1 MGPGRRHLT
10 STRAGMTSHQ
20 GGSRSAPARA
30 WGVHATLPTLT
41 AIRGRCC
48 LPDGPLSGR
57 FVGQQRPSA
66 VLPRRSIACTENSLP
81 LGQLRTAVRSRTH
94 AQKNPAGRCR
104 LLDDLS
110 TNTHAVE
117 AIESSVA
124 ERVPVVAALPNAVSQ
139 VRSPVI
145 ARLPTAA
152 AHPRRSDVAAAH
164 PCGRTDK
171 RLVHGG
177 DPRHVD
183 MGEQNPYAALTLLA
197 RVVYSTNHDGAAA
210 PHPHP
215 GGSRRVAASVH
226 PGKARRG

>member
-81 LGQLRTAVRSRTH
+81 LGQLRTAVRLRTH

-145 ARLPTAA
+145 ERLPTATA
-152 AHPRRSDVAAAH
+152 LPSAVSVPLCRRASTGAI
-164 PCGRTDK
+164 
-171 RLVHGG
+171 
-177 DPRHVD
+177 PRHVD
-183 MGEQNPYAALTLLA
+183 MGRGESIV
-197 RVVYSTNHDGAAA
+197 RC
-210 PHPHP
+210 P
-215 GGSRRVAASVH
+215 GRIEVGS
-226 PGKARRG
+226 ARRA